1 VELGSRHERPLTR
14 YFPELVAAAGAEL
27 PERCVIDGEIVIAA
41 QNGLDFE
48 ALRLRLHPAARVRM
62 LAEQTPAAFIA
73 FVYGRSMTS
82 LFRADPLSGFDGC
95 GRDSNPSGRSASEP
109 LVGHRASGTNGI
121 AEKQCCPT
129 TLITQAWSRPA
140 RRHRSLSRADR

>member
-1 VELGSRHERPLTR
+1 MELGSRHERPLTR

-48 ALRLRLHPAARVRM
+48 ALRLRLHPAASRVRM

-73 FVYGRSMTS
+73 FCVWTVNDQS
-82 LFRADPLSGFDGC
+82 LPC
-95 GRDSNPSGRSASEP
+95 
-109 LVGHRASGTNGI
+109 
-121 AEKQCCPT
+121 
-129 TLITQAWSRPA
+129 
-140 RRHRSLSRADR
+140 